1 MEKLLKKLSQ
11 QKVTEVRKELARAHL
26 IIALLSVAV
35 VMLLLQGATR
45 PLLLDPTLSVIGSVL
60 LGLVVLISL
69 GMFLALSSA
78 KTTSKKK

>member
-45 PLLLDPTLSVIGSVL
+45 PLLLDPTLSVIGSLL

-69 GMFLALSSA
+69 WMFLALSSV
-78 KTTSKKK
+78 KTSTKKK

>member
-1 MEKLLKKLSQ
+1 VEKLLKKLSQ

-45 PLLLDPTLSVIGSVL
+45 PLLLDPTLSVIGSLL

-69 GMFLALSSA
+69 WMFLALSSV
-78 KTTSKKK
+78 KTSTKKK